1 MRWKL
6 VLIASLIATIIGA
19 GATFGI
25 IFGFLGS
32 TRSLAT
38 HDMAVLGTLLIPVVA
53 IILAGLFVYRHTARR
68 RPLQAMLTV
77 LLAGLLTLTTLI
89 IGSIL
94 CSKPAPAPTPTPR
107 PRNIS
112 QVTSR
117 ISEGSTTMQ
126 ALLFFVWNE
135 TDLFLKRA

>member
-32 TRSLAT
+32 TRRLAT

-53 IILAGLFVYRHTARR
+53 IILASFFVYRHTARR
-68 RPLQAMLTV
+68 RSLQAMLTA

-89 IGSIL
+89 LGSIL
-94 CSKPAPAPTPTPR
+94 FSKPAPAPTPAPR

-112 QVTSR
+112 
-117 ISEGSTTMQ
+117 
-126 ALLFFVWNE
+126 
-135 TDLFLKRA
+135 